1 MKLLTTGMIDET
13 KYKSLGL
20 VQGLSV
26 RSLSA
31 FRQFFGGFKA
41 FFGQRQGGFEQIF
54 IKSRQEAIQEM
65 SNNANMLGADEVIG
79 INVEVSELSAGGGA
93 DGYIVFIA
101 EGTAVAK
108 KDKDLS
114 KYRSRKSRRSR
125 SRKSRKTRSKSRRS
139 RNKSRSKSR
148 KSKGKK

>member
-13 KYKSLGL
+13 KYRPIGL

-31 FRQFFGGFKA
+31 FRQFFGGLKA
-41 FFGQRQGGFEQIF
+41 IFGKRQGGFEEIF
-54 IKSRQEAIQEM
+54 IKSRQEAIREM
-65 SNNANMLGADEVIG
+65 TEKASMLGADEIIG
-79 INVEVSELSAGGGA
+79 INVEVSELSAGGTS
-93 DGYIVFIA
+93 DGYIVFLA

-114 KYRSRKSRRSR
+114 KYRKRSYSRRR
-125 SRKSRKTRSKSRRS
+125 TRSKSR
-139 RNKSRSKSR
+139 SKSKKGGGKKR
-148 KSKGKK
+148 KSIRKIVKK